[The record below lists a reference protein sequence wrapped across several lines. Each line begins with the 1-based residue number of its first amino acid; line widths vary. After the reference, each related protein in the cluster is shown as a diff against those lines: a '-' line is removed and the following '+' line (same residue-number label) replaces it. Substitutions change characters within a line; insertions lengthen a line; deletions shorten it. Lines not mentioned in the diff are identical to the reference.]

1 MAETL
6 DELEQRVIGRFLE
19 TTTGG
24 WELPDEP
31 WFNDWSGL
39 LNPPTEQGQTIEIS
53 TVGQPS
59 SRPPQFPQQRWIRY
73 PNRRYVVLL
82 ICDRALD
89 LWDALTPEQRA
100 QFAFLIEHGGRER
113 VS

>member
-1 MAETL
+1 MPETL
-6 DELEQRVIGRFLE
+6 DELEQRVFARFLE

-31 WFNDWSGL
+31 WFNDWSTL
-39 LNPPTEQGQTIEIS
+39 LKPPTEQGQTIEIT
-53 TVGQPS
+53 TVGQPL
-59 SRPPQFPQQRWIRY
+59 QFPQQRWIRF

-113 VS
+113 VL